1 MQHGRLGNPLI
12 KNEYKNQIV
21 SRNVTRNRTLGVKT
35 KREAFLASA
44 LSDRKVKD
52 ANCSENDLAS
62 FDVTAETD
70 DGMNSRNIDSIYCAY
85 RSTALQKTLASF
97 DMKVARW

>member
-1 MQHGRLGNPLI
+1 MVSLENLLI
-12 KNEYKNQIV
+12 GKEYKHRIV
-21 SRNVTRNRTLGVKT
+21 PRKSTRNRTLGVKT
-35 KREAFLASA
+35 KRDAFLASA

-62 FDVTAETD
+62 LDVTAETV